1 MGFHRGHRILGQWRR
16 TAAIVLPSDG
26 KTTLTAIVLASASKI
41 RRQLLANAG
50 LSVAVVSHDI
60 DERSVQKEA
69 AGDPRRGARLLAEAK
84 ANAASI
90 KRPPSIVIG
99 ADQTLEI
106 DGQLLTKP
114 ADRREAKHQLGLLSG
129 KAHQL
134 HTAFALARNGERITA
149 QLRSARLTMRPL
161 TEGDIDWYLD
171 QLGDTASLGVG
182 AYQIEG
188 LGIRL
193 FDRIEGD
200 YFTILGLPMI
210 PLLAELRKLGVVAP

>member
-1 MGFHRGHRILGQWRR
+1 MRWP
-16 TAAIVLPSDG
+16 APIVLSRDG
-26 KTTLTAIVLASASKI
+26 KTTLTAIVLASASRI
-41 RRQLLANAG
+41 RRQLLASAG
-50 LSVAVVSHDI
+50 LSVAVVAHDV
-60 DERSVQKEA
+60 DERAVQKEA
-69 AGDPRRGARLLAEAK
+69 GEDPRRIARLLAEAK
-84 ANAASI
+84 AKAASI

-114 ADRREAKHQLGLLSG
+114 AGRREAKHQLGLLSG

-134 HTAFALARNGERITA
+134 HTAFALARNGDRITG
-149 QLRSARLTMRPL
+149 QIRSARMTMRPL
-161 TEGDIDWYLD
+161 TDGDIDWYLD
-171 QLGDTASLGVG
+171 QVGDAAFFGVG
-182 AYQIEG
+182 GYQIEG

-210 PLLAELRKLGVVAP
+210 PLLAELRKLGVVSP

>member
-1 MGFHRGHRILGQWRR
+1 
-16 TAAIVLPSDG
+16 
-26 KTTLTAIVLASASKI
+26 LTAIVLASASKI

-50 LSVAVVSHDI
+50 LSVAVVTHDI
-60 DERSVQKEA
+60 DERAVQKN
-69 AGDPRRGARLLAEAK
+69 AGDDPRRIARLLAEAK
-84 ANAASI
+84 ATAASL
-90 KRPPSIVIG
+90 KRPPSVVIG
-99 ADQTLEI
+99 ADQTLEV
-106 DGQLLTKP
+106 DGQMLTKP
-114 ADRREAKHQLGLLSG
+114 VDRREAKRQLDLLSG

-149 QLRSARLTMRPL
+149 QLRSARLTMRSL
-161 TEGDIDWYLD
+161 TDGEIDWYLD
-171 QLGDTASLGVG
+171 QVGDVAFLGVG

-210 PLLAELRKLGVVAP
+210 PLLAELRKLGVVSP